1 MNKLFAIHRIDNNKK
16 EEKLKIFNIKTPKE
30 LENNHL
36 TFKLSKNQINISNDK
51 ENASSST
58 F

>member
-36 TFKLSKNQINISNDK
+36 TYTHQYQCF
-51 ENASSST
+51 
-58 F
+58 